1 MLLKFNYYVAKLQQ
15 LTLNLFINYR
25 QCQLRIFF
33 NLGFYEL
40 KMLMKLMWK
49 RKTLIISTL
58 FALISYG
65 CSSNKDPVSGE
76 NRNIEPNATERTKRF
91 AEQGGGIF
99 GDINKIGKKSEGTFE
114 FASSNVLW
122 RATIKTLDFLP
133 LANADYSGGIII
145 YDWFSQTNNTKE
157 QIKISVQFLSNELRS
172 DSIKITAHKKICE
185 SIDRCSNSTLDQNF
199 ANSIKESIIT
209 SARALKIEEAKKEK
223 K

>member
-1 MLLKFNYYVAKLQQ
+1 M
-15 LTLNLFINYR
+15 
-25 QCQLRIFF
+25 C
-33 NLGFYEL
+33 
-40 KMLMKLMWK
+40 K
-49 RKTLIISTL
+49 RKTL
-58 FALISYG
+58 LISALLLIVIYG
-65 CSSNKDPVSGE
+65 CSSNKDPVLNE
-76 NRNIEPNATERTKRF
+76 TRNIEPNAAERAKRV

-99 GDINKIGKKSEGTFE
+99 GDINKIGKKSGSTFE
-114 FASSNVLW
+114 FASSNILW

-145 YDWFSQTNNTKE
+145 YDWFSQPNNPKE

-185 SIDRCSNSTLDQNF
+185 TMERCSNSTLDQNF

-209 SARALKIEEAKKEK
+209 SARTLKIEEAKKEK

>member
-145 YDWFSQTNNTKE
+145 YDWFSQTNNPKE
-157 QIKISVQFLSNELRS
+157 QIKISIQFLSNELRS

-199 ANSIKESIIT
+199 ANSIKDSIIT